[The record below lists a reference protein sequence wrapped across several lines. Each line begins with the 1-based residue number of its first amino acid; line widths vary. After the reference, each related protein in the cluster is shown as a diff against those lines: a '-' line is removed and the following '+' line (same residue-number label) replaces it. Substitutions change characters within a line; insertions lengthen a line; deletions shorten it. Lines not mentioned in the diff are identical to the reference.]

1 MKFFDRFKKTN
12 SEEPKE
18 EVPVVDQPAAK
29 KIIGVYGTRGKTVVT
44 ELMSHLLNNSG
55 IGAGFLSS
63 TGTLV
68 NKEFGK
74 SLFAEDV
81 SRKELKELLE
91 YSTSPFFIIELKD
104 SGIDNELYSE
114 LQLDGVIVPN
124 TITKES
130 TQKLSHITDLLREG
144 GVLLGNGI
152 DISLRNWFFENRD
165 KIKKPLYLGMVNEN
179 DYNIVNKSIDS
190 GIEYV
195 FRENNYLTPNPASYS
210 VINKLLSSTMAE
222 ALSGVS
228 NLTRYTQGFKTAK
241 GRFEVISIKDRTIV
255 IDNARSAEDLELV
268 LKEIT
273 NLKPMGKKIITVL
286 GLEGDYLDFTLPE
299 TAQKYSSLTILTPY
313 AAKKFKNYDIN
324 SAVFT
329 HNHSGKRFVA
339 VERVGSQEEYFMLNK
354 ENLKQRI
361 QKVVSNSDSPF
372 VTFDADDYTS
382 RLNAIDFAIQY
393 AEAGDIILLAGKG
406 DEDFISYNDV
416 EYTWSEH
423 EAVRLASKE

>member
-1 MKFFDRFKKTN
+1 MSMIFDRFKKKDK
-12 SEEPKE
+12 PKE
-18 EVPVVDQPAAK
+18 NEPVSEAKPK
-29 KIIGVYGTRGKTVVT
+29 KIVGVYGTKGKTVVT

-68 NKEFGK
+68 NREFGR
-74 SLFAEDV
+74 SVFAEDV
-81 SRKELKELLE
+81 TKKELRELLS
-91 YSTSPFFIIELKD
+91 YNTSPFFIIELKD
-104 SGIDNELYSE
+104 SGLDSNLYDE
-114 LQLDGVIVPN
+114 FDLDGVIIPN
-124 TITKES
+124 TISKNS
-130 TQKLSHITDLLREG
+130 IKRLSMVTDLLKEG

-152 DISLRNWFFENRD
+152 DIALRSWFFENRD
-165 KIKKPLYLGMVNEN
+165 KIKKPVYLGMVNEN
-179 DYNIVNKSIDS
+179 DYEVLNKSIEN
-190 GIEYV
+190 GIEYI

-241 GRFEVISIKDRTIV
+241 GRFEVIKSQGKTVV
-255 IDNARSAEDLELV
+255 IDNALTPEDLEMT

-273 NLKPMGKKIITVL
+273 ELKPQGKKVITVL
-286 GLEGDYLDFTLPE
+286 GLEGDYLNFAMPE
-299 TAQKYSSLTILTPY
+299 TSQKYSQLTILTPHG
-313 AAKKFKNYDIN
+313 ANRFKNYDIN

-339 VERVGSQEEYFMLNK
+339 VERIGSQEEYFMLNK

-361 QKVVSNSDSPF
+361 QKVVSNGDAPF

-382 RLNAIDFAIQY
+382 RLNAIDLALQY
-393 AEAGDIILLAGKG
+393 ADPGDIVFLSGKG
-406 DEDFISYNDV
+406 DDDYISFNDV

-423 EAVRLASKE
+423 EAVRLAAKS